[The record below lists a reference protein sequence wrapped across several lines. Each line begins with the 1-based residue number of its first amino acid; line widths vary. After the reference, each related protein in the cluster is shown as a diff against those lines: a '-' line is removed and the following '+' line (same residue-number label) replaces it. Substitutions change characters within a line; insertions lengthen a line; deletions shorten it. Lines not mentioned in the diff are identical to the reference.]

1 MMQESTRELIT
12 SLNNPN
18 LDAGIMQPILNT
30 DDNET
35 PDSMATKTPSFLA
48 SVDELL
54 DAGYR
59 STTGNLLNWTNGTQ
73 RATIEICVATGG
85 YGVVY
90 YPTVEP
96 ASKPDKAE
104 ELYAYLLRMEAEV
117 NRANETN
124 ARLRRELTS
133 IHHDICTLQNSA
145 YSTAGALKAHATRL
159 DLVFN
164 IAHKLKRT
172 KHYAELAL
180 GFAGG
185 LGVINLI
192 FHIIR

>member
-1 MMQESTRELIT
+1 MMHDISRAFIT
-12 SLNNPN
+12 ALNGPN

-30 DDNET
+30 DDNAT
-35 PDSMATKTPSFLA
+35 PDTMATKTPSFLA
-48 SVDELL
+48 AVDELL

-59 STTGNLLNWTNGTQ
+59 STTGNLLNWTNDKQ
-73 RATIEICVATGG
+73 RATIEICAATGG

-90 YPTVEP
+90 YPTVET

-104 ELYAYLLRMEAEV
+104 ELYAYLLRIESEV

-124 ARLRRELTS
+124 ARLNRELRS
-133 IHHDICTLQNSA
+133 MHHDICTLQNSA

-180 GFAGG
+180 CFAGG